1 MTLPRRLLLAAA
13 LAAPALRAARA
24 ESWLDRPVTLVVPFL
39 AGGSTDIA
47 ARILAERLGAALTGE
62 AGGPARFVV
71 ENRSG
76 AGGSVGAEWVRHRPA
91 DGATLMLASAS
102 ALATNPAALPQQ
114 TPYDPVADFTQVAL
128 VGGGPIV
135 LVVPAASPFRRV
147 QDLLAALR
155 AEPGRY
161 TWATSGA
168 GGIGHLTGEYLKLR
182 AGGLKAEH
190 VPYRGG
196 SAVMEALAKGEVDY
210 SLEVLASTAPHIR
223 DGLSRGLAVSALQR
237 HPLFPDIPTLDEAG
251 LTGFEVTTWNM
262 LVGPAGLPPGMVAT
276 LAGGV
281 RRVLAEEATAQ
292 RLAQAG
298 VDPAPPGTPAEA
310 RAFLAAE
317 LAKFRGIVEQS
328 GLVLGRR

>member
-1 MTLPRRLLLAAA
+1 MPLSRRLLLGAA
-13 LAAPALRAARA
+13 LAAPALRTARA
-24 ESWLDRPVTLVVPFL
+24 EAWPDRVVTLVVPFL

-47 ARILAERLGAALTGE
+47 ARILAERLGAVLGGE
-62 AGGPARFVV
+62 AGPARIVV

-114 TPYDPVADFTQVAL
+114 TPYDPVEDFTQVAL
-128 VGGGPIV
+128 IGGGPIV
-135 LVVPAASPFRRV
+135 LVVPAASPFAGVRE
-147 QDLLAALR
+147 LLAAIR
-155 AEPGRY
+155 ADPGRY

-237 HPLFPDIPTLDEAG
+237 HPLFPDIPTLAESG
-251 LTGFEVTTWNM
+251 LPGFEVTTWNM
-262 LVGPAGLPPGMVAT
+262 LVAPAGLPPGIVAI
-276 LAGGV
+276 LAAGV
-281 RRVLAEEATAQ
+281 RKVLAEEATAQ

-298 VDPAPPGTPAEA
+298 VDPAPPGSPAEA
-310 RAFLAAE
+310 RAFLVAE
-317 LAKFRGIVEQS
+317 LAKFRGIVAQS
-328 GLVLGRR
+328 GLELGRR